1 MISFIS
7 PSLTAKCEFSYY
19 IGIGL
24 LQSTVTYSVYL
35 LYIYSHPSLHNG
47 HFDLFV
53 PLASGHHFL
62 LYLIRHHREA
72 EPYNV
77 VVVVIFFSGGGA
89 GWGAEL
95 VFFHMYYNY
104 FYSFY

>member
-24 LQSTVTYSVYL
+24 LQSTVTTVYI
-35 LYIYSHPSLHNG
+35 YCMYSHPSLHNG

-62 LYLIRHHREA
+62 LYLIRHHGEA

-77 VVVVIFFSGGGA
+77 VVVVIFFSGGG
-89 GWGAEL
+89 GGGG
-95 VFFHMYYNY
+95 
-104 FYSFY
+104 